1 LSQFATET
9 AKNELIRAGSVPD
22 LRQTLPKYE
31 SVPSSGSID
40 FS

>member
-1 LSQFATET
+1 LSQFATEA

-22 LRQTLPKYE
+22 LRQILMKRE
-31 SVPSSGSID
+31 STRQSGFID

>member
-9 AKNELIRAGSVPD
+9 TQKALIRAGSVPD
-22 LRQTLPKYE
+22 LRQILMKRE
-31 SVPSSGSID
+31 STRQSGFID